1 MAERS
6 HGGKGE
12 GILVLGSCNSLPTR
26 DRLFL
31 PLCCKFRGC
40 FPFAYLQGT
49 FPLVVLLQTGIP
61 SFRLICLNYM
71 EVAES
76 VGLTFFQHETS
87 YFGDLLMFSADSLPP
102 GQSSVPCTE
111 HVSSV
116 ETGGLHKGF

>member
-1 MAERS
+1 
-6 HGGKGE
+6 
-12 GILVLGSCNSLPTR
+12 
-26 DRLFL
+26 
-31 PLCCKFRGC
+31 
-40 FPFAYLQGT
+40 
-49 FPLVVLLQTGIP
+49 
-61 SFRLICLNYM
+61 M

-116 ETGGLHKGF
+116 ETGGLHKGFWIKPPDTLAKHCYPTSPEEL